1 MENAAGSLTSFF
13 LYVVLSTTHFFSFPI
28 CPEDEALEYVQRDAL
43 PRGDLAGVAE
53 AAAEAAANL
62 TAPVAE
68 ANRL

>member
-1 MENAAGSLTSFF
+1 M
-13 LYVVLSTTHFFSFPI
+13 FSFPI